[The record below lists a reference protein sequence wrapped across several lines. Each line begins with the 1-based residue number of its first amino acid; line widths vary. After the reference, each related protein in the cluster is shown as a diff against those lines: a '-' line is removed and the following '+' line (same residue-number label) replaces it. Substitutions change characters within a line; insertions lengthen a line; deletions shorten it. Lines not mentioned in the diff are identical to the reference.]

1 MTTNHPTPNTDAV
14 IDEIRAAVNKIRPAA
29 RKDIEAALAAARPT
43 FVAARQNALD
53 NDDPVAAQRV
63 IDAEQAA
70 RTATTPEEVEAA
82 AATLNQQAPA
92 PALAAE
98 PRPAV
103 VRETVVVHDD
113 PTPDVAPVAAP
124 AATEANNDE
133 PGWLRGYDTRRI
145 QPLVEAIDDHEARIA
160 NLEDAVLDDNGNVRS
175 SFSQG
180 GLKKGP
186 ALAVLLTVWLIGYII
201 TGVIFGWF
209 SWPAWVIVPVIALIA
224 SAVTLVIS
232 NGHRRTTHNHDA

>member
-1 MTTNHPTPNTDAV
+1 M
-14 IDEIRAAVNKIRPAA
+14 
-29 RKDIEAALAAARPT
+29 
-43 FVAARQNALD
+43 
-53 NDDPVAAQRV
+53 
-63 IDAEQAA
+63 
-70 RTATTPEEVEAA
+70 
-82 AATLNQQAPA
+82 
-92 PALAAE
+92 
-98 PRPAV
+98 
-103 VRETVVVHDD
+103 
-113 PTPDVAPVAAP
+113 
-124 AATEANNDE
+124 
-133 PGWLRGYDTRRI
+133 
-145 QPLVEAIDDHEARIA
+145 
-160 NLEDAVLDDNGNVRS
+160 LDDNGHVRS